1 MTFPRLYRL
10 VPMWLAL
17 VFTFALSAVSQ
28 TGGLQHNSNLRKSA
42 STSSAVIETLPA
54 GTQVSLISSRRRSGY
69 YHVRTED
76 GAVGWVLAKNVSI
89 SSSNRTAAAQPTS
102 GSLLNQLHAARV
114 AAVPQ
119 PLVIGGQEVC
129 AATGNSSDP
138 KMIKLN
144 SQKNRT
150 DIPNATA
157 YIPVDWNVLKGL
169 PSNSPDDLQG
179 APVMV
184 IGYLSHRINVENKAP
199 GESTNC
205 NLLNDDEVDWHIYLT
220 SAPNQAISQAII
232 VETTPRTRPLHTWDK
247 SVLDGLVNT
256 NKQVR
261 ISGWLMYDFQH
272 VPDIGTQRATVWE
285 VHPITRIE
293 VAGDG
298 NGGWQDI
305 EQKPN

>member
-1 MTFPRLYRL
+1 
-10 VPMWLAL
+10 MWLAF
-17 VFTFALSAVSQ
+17 VFTFALSAISQ
-28 TGGLQHNSNLRKSA
+28 TGSLQHNSNLRKSA
-42 STSSAVIETLPA
+42 NTSSAVIEVLSS
-54 GTQVSLISSRRRSGY
+54 GTQVTLISSERRSGY
-69 YHVRTED
+69 YHVQAAD
-76 GAVGWVLAKNVSI
+76 GAMGWVLAKNVSI
-89 SSSNRTAAAQPTS
+89 SSSNRKAAAQPTS

-114 AAVPQ
+114 AAVPL

-129 AATGNSSDP
+129 AAAGNSSDP
-138 KMIKLN
+138 KIIKLN

-157 YIPVDWNVLKGL
+157 YIPVDWDVLKGL

-184 IGYLSHRINVENKAP
+184 IGYLSHRINVEDKAP

>member
-1 MTFPRLYRL
+1 MTLPALSRIA
-10 VPMWLAL
+10 PIWLA
-17 VFTFALSAVSQ
+17 FIFIFALSAVSQ
-28 TGGLQHNSNLRKSA
+28 TGSLQHNSNLRKSP
-42 STSSAVIETLPA
+42 STSSAVIEVLST
-54 GTQVSLISSRRRSGY
+54 GTQVILISNKRRSGY
-69 YHVRTED
+69 YHVQAAD
-76 GAVGWVLAKNVSI
+76 GARGWVLAKNASL
-89 SSSNRTAAAQPTS
+89 SSSTGTPVPQPTS

-119 PLVIGGQEVC
+119 PLVIGGREVC
-129 AATGNSSDP
+129 AAAGNSSDP
-138 KMIKLN
+138 KMIKLD

-150 DIPNATA
+150 DIPKATA
-157 YIPVDWNVLKGL
+157 YIPVDWDVLKGL
-169 PSNSPDDLQG
+169 PIQSPDDLQG
-179 APVMV
+179 APVMLA
-184 IGYLSHRINVENKAP
+184 GYLSHGINVENKGP
-199 GESTNC
+199 GESANC
-205 NLLNDDEVDWHIYLT
+205 NLVNDDEVDWHVYLT

-272 VPDIGTQRATVWE
+272 VPEIGTERATVWE

-293 VAGDG
+293 VTDG

-305 EQKPN
+305 EQSP

>member
-1 MTFPRLYRL
+1 MTTTRGSRIIL
-10 VPMWLAL
+10 MCLAL
-17 VFTFALSAVSQ
+17 VLPFTLSAVSQ
-28 TGGLQHNSNLRKSA
+28 TVGLRHNSNLRKSP
-42 STSSAVIETLPA
+42 STSSAIIELLST
-54 GTQVSLISSRRRSGY
+54 GTQVTLLSPKPRSAY
-69 YHVRTED
+69 YHVQAAD
-76 GAVGWVLAKNVSI
+76 GAKGWVLAKNVSVSPSNRSLLAQP
-89 SSSNRTAAAQPTS
+89 SSST
-102 GSLLNQLHAARV
+102 LLNQLNAARV

-129 AATGNSSDP
+129 AAAGNSANP

-150 DIPNATA
+150 DTPEVTA
-157 YIPVDWNVLKGL
+157 YIPVDWDVLKVL
-169 PSNSPDDLQG
+169 PSASPDDLQG

-184 IGYLSHRINVENKAP
+184 EGYLSRRIKVQNTAP
-199 GESTNC
+199 GESANC

-256 NKQVR
+256 NKEVR

-293 VAGDG
+293 VSDG
-298 NGGWQDI
+298 SGGWKDI
-305 EQKPN
+305 EQTQ

>member
-1 MTFPRLYRL
+1 MTFPKSWRIVAMGFACVLT
-10 VPMWLAL
+10 
-17 VFTFALSAVSQ
+17 FTVHAVSQ
-28 TGGLQHNSNLRKSA
+28 TGRLQHNSNLRKSA
-42 STSSAVIETLPA
+42 STSSAVIELLPA
-54 GTQVSLISSRRRSGY
+54 GTQVTLMSSKRRSGY
-69 YHVRTED
+69 YHVQAAD
-76 GAVGWVLAKNVSI
+76 GSTGWVLAKNVSV
-89 SSSNRTAAAQPTS
+89 SATNGARVAQPTS

-114 AAVPQ
+114 AAIPQ
-119 PLVIGGQEVC
+119 PLIIGGQQVC
-129 AATGNSSDP
+129 AAAGNSSDP
-138 KMIKLN
+138 KLIALD

-150 DIPNATA
+150 DIPDSAA
-157 YIPVDWNVLKGL
+157 YIAASWDALKGL
-169 PSNSPDDLQG
+169 PSDSPDDLQA

-184 IGYLSHRINVENKAP
+184 SGYLSHQINVEDKAP

-220 SAPNQAISQAII
+220 SKPNQAISQAII

-272 VPDIGTQRATVWE
+272 VPEIGTERATVWE

-293 VAGDG
+293 VTDG
-298 NGGWQDI
+298 NGGWTDI
-305 EQKPN
+305 EQKH

>member
-28 TGGLQHNSNLRKSA
+28 TGGLQHNSNLRKA
-42 STSSAVIETLPA
+42 ANTSSVVIETLPA

-138 KMIKLN
+138 KMTKLD
-144 SQKNRT
+144 SQKNRI
-150 DIPNATA
+150 DIPKATA
-157 YIPVDWNVLKGL
+157 YIPVDWDVLKGL

-184 IGYLSHRINVENKAP
+184 IGYLSHRVNVENKAP

-205 NLLNDDEVDWHIYLT
+205 NLLSDDEVDWHIYLT

-293 VAGDG
+293 VEDG

>member
-1 MTFPRLYRL
+1 MTSRIL
-10 VPMWLAL
+10 PMWLAL
-17 VFTFALSAVSQ
+17 VSTLTLSAFSQ
-28 TGGLQHNSNLRKSA
+28 TVSLQHNSNLRKSA
-42 STSSAVIETLPA
+42 STSSAIIELLSSGTKVTLLSNKP
-54 GTQVSLISSRRRSGY
+54 QSGY
-69 YHVRTED
+69 YHVQTAD
-76 GAVGWVLAKNVSI
+76 GAMGWVLAKNVSM
-89 SSSNRTAAAQPTS
+89 SSSNRNPAVQSTS

-119 PLVIGGQEVC
+119 PLVIGGQGVC
-129 AATGNSSDP
+129 AAVGNSSDP

-144 SQKNRT
+144 SQKNRI
-150 DIPNATA
+150 DIPEATA

-169 PSNSPDDLQG
+169 PSTSPDDLQG

-184 IGYLSHRINVENKAP
+184 SGYVSHRINVEDKAP
-199 GESTNC
+199 GEATNC

-220 SAPNQAISQAII
+220 SAANQAISQAII

-261 ISGWLMYDFQH
+261 ISGWLMYDLQH

-293 VAGDG
+293 VGDG

>member
-1 MTFPRLYRL
+1 
-10 VPMWLAL
+10 MWLAL

-205 NLLNDDEVDWHIYLT
+205 NL
-220 SAPNQAISQAII
+220 
-232 VETTPRTRPLHTWDK
+232 
-247 SVLDGLVNT
+247 NT

>member
-1 MTFPRLYRL
+1 M
-10 VPMWLAL
+10 
-17 VFTFALSAVSQ
+17 
-28 TGGLQHNSNLRKSA
+28 
-42 STSSAVIETLPA
+42 
-54 GTQVSLISSRRRSGY
+54 
-69 YHVRTED
+69 
-76 GAVGWVLAKNVSI
+76 GWVLAKNVST
-89 SSSNRTAAAQPTS
+89 SSSNRKPAVQPTS
-102 GSLLNQLHAARV
+102 GSLLDQLHAARV

-129 AATGNSSDP
+129 AATGNSSNP

-150 DIPNATA
+150 DIPDATA
-157 YIPVDWNVLKGL
+157 YIPVDWDVLKGL

-184 IGYLSHRINVENKAP
+184 IGYLSHRINVEDKAP

-293 VAGDG
+293 VGDG

>member
-1 MTFPRLYRL
+1 MTSPKWSRL

-17 VFTFALSAVSQ
+17 VLTFALSAVSQ
-28 TGGLQHNSNLRKSA
+28 TGILQHNSNLRKSA
-42 STSSAVIETLPA
+42 RTSSAVIEVLST
-54 GTQVSLISSRRRSGY
+54 GTQVTLISSQRRSGY
-69 YHVRTED
+69 CHVQAAD
-76 GAVGWVLAKNVSI
+76 GAMGWVLAKNVSM
-89 SSSNRTAAAQPTS
+89 SSSNRYPAAQPTS
-102 GSLLNQLHAARV
+102 SSLLNQLHAARV

-119 PLVIGGQEVC
+119 SLVIGGHEVC
-129 AATGNSSDP
+129 AAAGNSSDP
-138 KMIKLN
+138 KMIKLD

-150 DIPNATA
+150 DIPNTTA
-157 YIPVDWNVLKGL
+157 YVPIDWDVLKGL
-169 PSNSPDDLQG
+169 PSNSPEDLQG

-184 IGYLSHRINVENKAP
+184 TGYLSHRVNVENKAP

-247 SVLDGLVNT
+247 SVLDGLVNA

-272 VPDIGTQRATVWE
+272 VPDIGTERATVWE

-293 VAGDG
+293 VEEG
-298 NGGWQDI
+298 NGGWRDI

>member
-1 MTFPRLYRL
+1 MTFPKWFRVIL
-10 VPMWLAL
+10 MWLAL
-17 VFTFALSAVSQ
+17 VLTFPLSALSQTVS
-28 TGGLQHNSNLRKSA
+28 LQHNSNLRKSA
-42 STSSAVIETLPA
+42 STSSAVIELLSTGTKVTLLSNKP
-54 GTQVSLISSRRRSGY
+54 QSGY
-69 YHVRTED
+69 YHVQAAD
-76 GAVGWVLAKNVSI
+76 GATGWVWVKNVI
-89 SSSNRTAAAQPTS
+89 IAARPSSS
-102 GSLLNQLHAARV
+102 SLLNQLHTARV

-119 PLVIGGQEVC
+119 PLVVGGHEVC
-129 AATGNSSDP
+129 GATGKTSDP

-144 SQKNRT
+144 SQKNRI
-150 DIPNATA
+150 DIPEATA
-157 YIPVDWNVLKGL
+157 YIAVDWNVLKGL
-169 PSNSPDDLQG
+169 PSTSPDDLQG

-184 IGYLSHRINVENKAP
+184 VGYLSHRINVEDKAP

-220 SAPNQAISQAII
+220 SSPNQAISQAII

-272 VPDIGTQRATVWE
+272 VGEIGTQRATVWE

-293 VAGDG
+293 VSDG
-298 NGGWQDI
+298 NGGWKDI
-305 EQKPN
+305 EQNH

>member
-1 MTFPRLYRL
+1 
-10 VPMWLAL
+10 MWLAL
-17 VFTFALSAVSQ
+17 VFTLTLSAVSQ
-28 TGGLQHNSNLRKSA
+28 TVSLQHNSNLRKSA
-42 STSSAVIETLPA
+42 STSSVVIEVLST
-54 GTQVSLISSRRRSGY
+54 GTQVTLISSERRSGY
-69 YHVRTED
+69 YHVQAAD
-76 GAVGWVLAKNVSI
+76 GAMGWVLAKNVSI
-89 SSSNRTAAAQPTS
+89 SSSNRKAAAQPTS

-114 AAVPQ
+114 AAVPL

-129 AATGNSSDP
+129 AAAGNSSDP
-138 KMIKLN
+138 KIIKLN

-157 YIPVDWNVLKGL
+157 YIPVDWDVLKGL

-184 IGYLSHRINVENKAP
+184 IGYLSHRINVEDKAP

-247 SVLDGLVNT
+247 SVLDGLVNA

-261 ISGWLMYDFQH
+261 VSGWLMYDFQH

-293 VAGDG
+293 VEDG

>member
-1 MTFPRLYRL
+1 MTFPKPSRIVLL
-10 VPMWLAL
+10 WLA
-17 VFTFALSAVSQ
+17 VVSTFTLNAFSQ

-42 STSSAVIETLPA
+42 STSSAVIELLSA
-54 GTQVSLISSRRRSGY
+54 GTQVTLISSKPRSGY
-69 YHVRTED
+69 YYVHAAD
-76 GAVGWVLAKNVSI
+76 GAMGWVLAKNVRI
-89 SSSNRTAAAQPTS
+89 ASSKGNVHVQTAS
-102 GSLLNQLHAARV
+102 GSLLNQLQAARV

-119 PLVIGGQEVC
+119 ALVIGGQEVC

-138 KMIKLN
+138 KMIELD

-150 DIPNATA
+150 DIPQATA
-157 YIPVDWNVLKGL
+157 YIPVDWDVLKGL

-184 IGYLSHRINVENKAP
+184 TGYLSHRINVEDKAP

-220 SAPNQAISQAII
+220 SAPNQAISLAII

-247 SVLDGLVNT
+247 SVLDALLNT

-272 VPDIGTQRATVWE
+272 VPEIGTERATVWE

-293 VAGDG
+293 VSDG
-298 NGGWQDI
+298 SGGWNDI
-305 EQKPN
+305 EQKP

>member
-1 MTFPRLYRL
+1 MTLPRLCRL
-10 VPMWLAL
+10 VPMWLAF
-17 VFTFALSAVSQ
+17 VFTFTLSAVSQ
-28 TGGLQHNSNLRKSA
+28 TGSLQHNSNLRKSA
-42 STSSAVIETLPA
+42 STSSAVIEVLSA
-54 GTQVSLISSRRRSGY
+54 GTQVTLISSKLRSGY
-69 YHVRTED
+69 YHVQAAD
-76 GAVGWVLAKNVSI
+76 GARGWVLAKNVSI
-89 SSSNRTAAAQPTS
+89 SSTRSTPSAQPTS
-102 GSLLNQLHAARV
+102 GSLLNQLHEARV
-114 AAVPQ
+114 PAVPK

-129 AATGNSSDP
+129 PAAGNSTKP
-138 KMIKLN
+138 KMVELD

-157 YIPVDWNVLKGL
+157 YISVDWDVLKGL

-184 IGYLSHRINVENKAP
+184 IGYLSHRINVEDKAP

-256 NKQVR
+256 NRQVR

-293 VAGDG
+293 VAGG

-305 EQKPN
+305 EQNH

>member
-1 MTFPRLYRL
+1 MTLPKWSRL

-28 TGGLQHNSNLRKSA
+28 TGTLQHNSNLRKA
-42 STSSAVIETLPA
+42 ANTSSAVIEVLSS
-54 GTQVSLISSRRRSGY
+54 GTQVTLISSKRRSVY
-69 YHVRTED
+69 YHVQAAD
-76 GAVGWVLAKNVSI
+76 GAMGWVLAKNVSM
-89 SSSNRTAAAQPTS
+89 SSSNRNPAVQPTS
-102 GSLLNQLHAARV
+102 GSLLDQLHAARV

-129 AATGNSSDP
+129 AAAGNSSDP

-150 DIPNATA
+150 DIPKATA
-157 YIPVDWNVLKGL
+157 YIPVDWDVLKGL

-184 IGYLSHRINVENKAP
+184 IGYLSHRVNVEDKAP

-247 SVLDGLVNT
+247 SVLDGLVNA

-272 VPDIGTQRATVWE
+272 VPDIGTERATVWE

-293 VAGDG
+293 VVDG

>member
-1 MTFPRLYRL
+1 MTVPKWSRL
-10 VPMWLAL
+10 VPMWLAFVL
-17 VFTFALSAVSQ
+17 TFALSAISQ
-28 TGGLQHNSNLRKSA
+28 TGSLQHNSNLRKSA
-42 STSSAVIETLPA
+42 STSSVVIETLPE

-69 YHVRTED
+69 YQVRTQD
-76 GAVGWVLAKNVSI
+76 GAVGWVLAKNVSM
-89 SSSNRTAAAQPTS
+89 SSSNRKAAVQPTS
-102 GSLLNQLHAARV
+102 GSLLDQLHAARV

-129 AATGNSSDP
+129 AAAGNSSDP
-138 KMIKLN
+138 KIIKLD

-150 DIPNATA
+150 DIPSATA

-184 IGYLSHRINVENKAP
+184 IGYLSHRINVEDKAP

-205 NLLNDDEVDWHIYLT
+205 NLLSDDEVDWHIYLT

-247 SVLDGLVNT
+247 SVLDALVNA